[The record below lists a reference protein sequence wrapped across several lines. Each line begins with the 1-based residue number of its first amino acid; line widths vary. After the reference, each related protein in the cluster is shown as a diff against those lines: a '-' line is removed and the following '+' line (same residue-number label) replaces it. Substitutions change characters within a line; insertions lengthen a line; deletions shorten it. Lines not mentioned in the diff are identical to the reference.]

1 MENRE
6 NKNVHMEKR
15 NEYWLAVSD
24 SCWLWRMKCDENVKP
39 TGGTLLP
46 IRELNCSSIKNKSK
60 KLRYSIP
67 EKQLFNKSMQFSGLS
82 IIHCKKRIAYLCK
95 AKYQF

>member
-1 MENRE
+1 MLNISPVGDAWLLIRIMENRE
-6 NKNVHMEKR
+6 NGNVHMEKR

-46 IRELNCSSIKNKSK
+46 IRELNCSSVF
-60 KLRYSIP
+60 L
-67 EKQLFNKSMQFSGLS
+67 
-82 IIHCKKRIAYLCK
+82 AD
-95 AKYQF
+95 

>member
-1 MENRE
+1 MEKRE
-6 NKNVHMEKR
+6 NGNVHIEKKR

-46 IRELNCSSIKNKSK
+46 IRELNCSSF
-60 KLRYSIP
+60 SI
-67 EKQLFNKSMQFSGLS
+67 EERDLLLSMTN
-82 IIHCKKRIAYLCK
+82 YN
-95 AKYQF
+95 Y